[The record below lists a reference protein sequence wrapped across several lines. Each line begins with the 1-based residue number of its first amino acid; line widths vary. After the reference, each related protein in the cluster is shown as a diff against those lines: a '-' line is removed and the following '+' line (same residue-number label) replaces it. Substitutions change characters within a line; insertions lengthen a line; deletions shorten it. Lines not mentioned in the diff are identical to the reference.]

1 VSANKKNRRWPYWL
15 AASLILIALAGV
27 VGLQLATRALK
38 DQVEKALGPR
48 GEIGE
53 IRVSL
58 SQVEVVGVKI
68 RATDAWP
75 APVEL
80 SASRIVI
87 RPDLA
92 ALLDRNVRIAHI
104 RVEDAYLAML
114 RKKDGKLDILPS
126 LLQAKSEADKAEA
139 ADKTDQAKT
148 GSDLKVVIDG
158 ITLANSTVEFF
169 DASIRQPAHKLR
181 LEQVN
186 AELGRLI
193 IPDLTGSTRI
203 SLEGVVKGAQR
214 DGQLK
219 IDGQAEISTKES
231 EITAQLRGVDL
242 VDFQPY
248 LIKAADTRVKKGAL
262 NLDVKSSVRKGRL
275 HAPGTLTLS
284 GLELGSSGNSFMGMP
299 RNAVVGL
306 LKDKGGNISV
316 KFVLEGDINDPKFSL
331 NESFAGRIG
340 TGLADTLG
348 VSVEGLAKGIGNVG
362 SSAAKGV
369 GDTVRKLFGSGK

>member
-1 VSANKKNRRWPYWL
+1 MSANKKNRRWPYWL

-92 ALLDRNVRIAHI
+92 ALLDHNVRIAHI

-139 ADKTDQAKT
+139 ADKTDQAKA

-248 LIKAADTRVKKGAL
+248 LIKAADTGIKRGSLDLVLNASVKKGM
-262 NLDVKSSVRKGRL
+262 L
-275 HAPGTLTLS
+275 HAPGQMTLS
-284 GLELGSSGNSFMGMP
+284 NLELSSSSGSIMGLP
-299 RNAVVGL
+299 RSAAVSL
-306 LKDKGGNISV
+306 MKNRKGKIV
-316 KFVLEGDINDPKFSL
+316 INFSL
-331 NESFAGRIG
+331 NENLMTKITASFANS
-340 TGLADTLG
+340 LG
-348 VSVEGLAKGIGNVG
+348 ISVESLAKGVESVGGGIVEGIGETLG
-362 SSAAKGV
+362 I
-369 GDTVRKLFGSGK
+369 GKKK

>member
-1 VSANKKNRRWPYWL
+1 MSALKKPRRWPYWL
-15 AASLILIALAGV
+15 AGSLILIALAGV

-38 DQVEKALGPR
+38 DKIAAALGPR
-48 GEIGE
+48 GEVAE
-53 IRVSL
+53 IRVGF
-58 SQVEVVGVKI
+58 SQVEILGVKI
-68 RATDAWP
+68 RAADAWP
-75 APVEL
+75 TQAEL
-80 SASRIVI
+80 SAGRIVV

-114 RKKDGKLDILPS
+114 RRKDGKLDILPS

-139 ADKTDQAKT
+139 ADKAEQAKA
-148 GSDLKVVIDG
+148 GSDLKVMIDG

-193 IPDLTGSTRI
+193 VPDLTGTTRL
-203 SLEGVVKGAQR
+203 SLEGVVKGVQR

-219 IDGQAEISTKES
+219 IDGQAEIATKES
-231 EITAQLRGVDL
+231 AITAQLKGVDL

-248 LIKAADTRVKKGAL
+248 LIKAADTRVKKGSL
-262 NLDVKSSVRKGRL
+262 NLDLKSTVRQGRL
-275 HAPGTLTLS
+275 NAPGTLTLS

-299 RNAVVGL
+299 RSAVVGL

-316 KFVLEGDINDPKFSL
+316 KFVLEGNINDPRFSL
-331 NESFAGRIG
+331 NESFASRIG
-340 TGLADTLG
+340 TGLADSLG
-348 VSVEGLAKGIGNVG
+348 ISIEGLAKGIGNVG
-362 SSAAKGV
+362 SGAAKGV
-369 GDTVRKLFGSGK
+369 GDTVRKLFGGK

>member
-1 VSANKKNRRWPYWL
+1 MANAGALWVACAR
-15 AASLILIALAGV
+15 AS
-27 VGLQLATRALK
+27 
-38 DQVEKALGPR
+38 
-48 GEIGE
+48 
-53 IRVSL
+53 
-58 SQVEVVGVKI
+58 
-68 RATDAWP
+68 
-75 APVEL
+75 
-80 SASRIVI
+80 
-87 RPDLA
+87 
-92 ALLDRNVRIAHI
+92 
-104 RVEDAYLAML
+104 
-114 RKKDGKLDILPS
+114 
-126 LLQAKSEADKAEA
+126 
-139 ADKTDQAKT
+139 
-148 GSDLKVVIDG
+148 
-158 ITLANSTVEFF
+158 
-169 DASIRQPAHKLR
+169 
-181 LEQVN
+181 
-186 AELGRLI
+186 
-193 IPDLTGSTRI
+193 
-203 SLEGVVKGAQR
+203 GAQR

-248 LIKAADTRVKKGAL
+248 LIKAADTRVKKGAH

>member
-1 VSANKKNRRWPYWL
+1 MSANKKNRRWPYWL

-27 VGLQLATRALK
+27 VGLQLATRTLK

-58 SQVEVVGVKI
+58 SQVEVLGVKI

-92 ALLDRNVRIAHI
+92 ALLDHNVRIAHI

-139 ADKTDQAKT
+139 ADKTDQAKA

-284 GLELGSSGNSFMGMP
+284 GLELGSSGNNFMGMP

>member
-1 VSANKKNRRWPYWL
+1 VSALKKTRRWPYWL
-15 AASLILIALAGV
+15 AGSLILIALAGV

-38 DQVEKALGPR
+38 DKIAAALGPR
-48 GEIGE
+48 GEVAE
-53 IRVSL
+53 IRVGF
-58 SQVEVVGVKI
+58 SQVEILGVKI
-68 RATDAWP
+68 RAADAWP
-75 APVEL
+75 AQAEL
-80 SASRIVI
+80 SAGRIVV

-114 RKKDGKLDILPS
+114 RRKDGKLDILPS

-139 ADKTDQAKT
+139 ADKAEQAKA
-148 GSDLKVVIDG
+148 GNDLKVMIDG

-193 IPDLTGSTRI
+193 VPDLTGTTRL
-203 SLEGVVKGAQR
+203 SLEGVVKGVQR

-219 IDGQAEISTKES
+219 IDGQAEIATKES
-231 EITAQLRGVDL
+231 AITAQLKGVDL

-248 LIKAADTRVKKGAL
+248 LIKAADTRVKKGSL
-262 NLDVKSSVRKGRL
+262 NLDLKSTVRQGRL
-275 HAPGTLTLS
+275 NAPGTLTLS

-299 RNAVVGL
+299 RSAVVGL

-316 KFVLEGDINDPKFSL
+316 KFVLEGNINDPRFSL
-331 NESFAGRIG
+331 NESFASRIG
-340 TGLADTLG
+340 TGLADSLG
-348 VSVEGLAKGIGNVG
+348 ISIEGLAKGIGNVG
-362 SSAAKGV
+362 SGAAKGV
-369 GDTVRKLFGSGK
+369 GDTVRKLFGGK